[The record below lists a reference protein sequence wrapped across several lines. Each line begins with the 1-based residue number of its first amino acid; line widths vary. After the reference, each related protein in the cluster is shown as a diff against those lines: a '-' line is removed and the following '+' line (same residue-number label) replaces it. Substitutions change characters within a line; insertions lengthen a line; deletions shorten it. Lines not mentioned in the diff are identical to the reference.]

1 METIRITKMFYF
13 DHVERDLPAPPIVKE
28 TKSHIWI
35 DATST
40 HLNELWSDASFYA
53 DSHSFDV
60 EFGSSLAA
68 LVRSAKATEKAIT
81 SYIKVAA

>member
-1 METIRITKMFYF
+1 MGTIRITKMFYF

-35 DATST
+35 DATDT
-40 HLNELWSDASFYA
+40 RLNELWADASFYA

-60 EFGSSLAA
+60 DFGSNLAS

-81 SYIKVAA
+81 SYIKRAA

>member
-1 METIRITKMFYF
+1 MGAIKITKMFYL
-13 DHVERDLPAPPIVKE
+13 DHVGRDLPAPPIVKE

-35 DATST
+35 DAASE

-81 SYIKVAA
+81 SYIKEAA